1 MGGLTQEVIVLYA
14 GYYSIQDEK
23 TGEVKEGVSVSYY
36 LSASLNAIE
45 NVNGTVGLRPA
56 KCTVSP
62 DVLPKIKKA
71 PALYNAEFIMTVDSK
86 GKPSLLISDL
96 EYISQVVI
104 QPVKDTPDSQPEKT
118 AKAG

>member
-14 GYYSIQDEK
+14 GYYSVTDEK

-36 LSASLNAIE
+36 LGASLNAID

-56 KCTVSP
+56 GCTVAPSI
-62 DVLPKIKKA
+62 LPKFKKA
-71 PALYNAEFIMTVDSK
+71 PALYNAELAMTVDSK
-86 GKPSLLISDL
+86 GKPSLVISDL
-96 EYISQVVI
+96 DYISQVVI
-104 QPVKDTPDSQPEKT
+104 QPVNDTPDSQPEKA